1 MLFSFPSKGDSLLTV
16 LTMQNYDEITV
27 NSELNAEEILVL
39 LFDYGSK
46 TSRRERKRASKEVR
60 VTKKACPLKRVDSAH
75 LGGQGY
81 SCSGRLGCR
90 VKLALPVLPNM

>member
-1 MLFSFPSKGDSLLTV
+1 MLTV

-46 TSRRERKRASKEVR
+46 TSRQECKRTSKEVH
-60 VTKKACPLKRVDSAH
+60 VTKKAYPLKRADLAH

-81 SCSGRLGCR
+81 SCSGELGWR
-90 VKLALPVLPNM
+90 VKLALPILPNM